1 MPSAILLKDLTK
13 RFGSLR
19 HSQHAV
25 AAVDGVTLDV
35 GEHEFLTLV
44 GPSGCGKSTIMRL
57 IAGLESPSSGD
68 IYINGERVNSVPT
81 RSRKIG
87 FMFQGYALFKHMT
100 VADNIAFGLKINK
113 VSPKQRQRRVEELV
127 SLMGLDGFE
136 ARSPAQLSGG
146 QQQRVALA
154 RALAPWPRLLLLDE
168 PFGAVDAKVRQQL
181 RADTKRW
188 QRELKICT
196 ILVTHDQREAL
207 EMGDRV
213 AVMSEGRIEQID
225 TPQIVYRSPANEF
238 VARFLGRVNVFS
250 TELGDTCG
258 PLIRETQVEV
268 MVRPED
274 ISMRPLNGDGP
285 LGNGQIPGKVA
296 SYTFLGR
303 TVRLEV
309 QLRNGSFVTV
319 AVPRQKI
326 LTNTFEPGT
335 PVVLTMDSCQVFPAN
350 GHVQS
355 RDEGPNIHAWQRG
368 GAN

>member
-154 RALAPWPRLLLLDE
+154 RALAPWP
-168 PFGAVDAKVRQQL
+168 
-181 RADTKRW
+181 
-188 QRELKICT
+188 
-196 ILVTHDQREAL
+196 
-207 EMGDRV
+207 
-213 AVMSEGRIEQID
+213 S
-225 TPQIVYRSPANEF
+225 
-238 VARFLGRVNVFS
+238 
-250 TELGDTCG
+250 
-258 PLIRETQVEV
+258 LI
-268 MVRPED
+268 P
-274 ISMRPLNGDGP
+274 S
-285 LGNGQIPGKVA
+285 
-296 SYTFLGR
+296 
-303 TVRLEV
+303 
-309 QLRNGSFVTV
+309 
-319 AVPRQKI
+319 
-326 LTNTFEPGT
+326 
-335 PVVLTMDSCQVFPAN
+335 
-350 GHVQS
+350 
-355 RDEGPNIHAWQRG
+355 
-368 GAN
+368 